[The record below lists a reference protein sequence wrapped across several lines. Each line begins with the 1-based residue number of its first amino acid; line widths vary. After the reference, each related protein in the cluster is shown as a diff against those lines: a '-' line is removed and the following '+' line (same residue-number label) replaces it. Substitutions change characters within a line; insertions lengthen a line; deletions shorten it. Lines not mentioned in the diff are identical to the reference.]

1 MKNLTIVLLF
11 MCLGAVLTSCSK
23 TDVVPSNLQNQVI
36 VKPAPAQD
44 IANPATNPNPV
55 TSNINNNNTL
65 EGTWK
70 IANDSTNYDGGNVAS
85 NAASNNYIGKPD
97 DYFTFTST
105 GKVYIKENGVIDTA
119 NYTLTG
125 DYKVV
130 FNYTYY
136 NGAPVSNYGS
146 VVANFNA
153 INVTSNSVTLNS
165 NVITTQGV
173 FSRVIILKK

>member
-1 MKNLTIVLLF
+1 MKNLTIISLF
-11 MCLGAVLTSCSK
+11 VCLSAVLASCAK
-23 TDVVPSNLQNQVI
+23 TDVAPANPQNQVI
-36 VKPAPAQD
+36 VKPTPAQD

-70 IANDSTNYDGGNVAS
+70 IANDSTHYDGGEVAS
-85 NAASNNYIGKPD
+85 NATSNNYKGTSD
-97 DYFTFTST
+97 DYFTFTNT

-119 NYTLTG
+119 NYSLTG
-125 DYKVV
+125 NYKVV
-130 FNYTYY
+130 FKYTWY
-136 NGAPVSNYGS
+136 NGASVSNYGS
-146 VVANFNA
+146 VVADFNA

-173 FSRVIILKK
+173 FSRVLNLKK

>member
-1 MKNLTIVLLF
+1 MKNLTIISLF
-11 MCLGAVLTSCSK
+11 VCLSAVLASCAK
-23 TDVVPSNLQNQVI
+23 TDVAPSNPQKQVI
-36 VKPAPAQD
+36 VKPTPAQD

-55 TSNINNNNTL
+55 TSNIKNNNTL

-70 IANDSTNYDGGNVAS
+70 IANDSTHYDGGQVAA
-85 NAASNNYIGKPD
+85 NATSNNYKGTSD
-97 DYFTFTST
+97 DYFAFTNT
-105 GKVYIKENGVIDTA
+105 GRAYIKENGVIDTA

-136 NGAPVSNYGS
+136 NGAPVSSYGS

-153 INVTSNSVTLNS
+153 INVNGNTVTLNS

-173 FSRVIILKK
+173 FSRVINLKR